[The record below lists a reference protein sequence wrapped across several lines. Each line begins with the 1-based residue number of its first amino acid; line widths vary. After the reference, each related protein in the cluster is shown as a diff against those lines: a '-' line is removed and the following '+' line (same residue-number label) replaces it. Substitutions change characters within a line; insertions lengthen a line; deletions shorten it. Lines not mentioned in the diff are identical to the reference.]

1 MTKAEVQ
8 ENIRYNE
15 RLIRD
20 FQNERR
26 QLESRAQALSSDARN
41 VSNQIHQQESCA
53 RTVLGEM
60 DEVRRLLNKFKK
72 LSADFQE
79 RQNKR
84 IRAYNNNIS
93 KVLSTNFFSSYI
105 SGMKT
110 LLCGNEYDKAL
121 RGITDAIER
130 VNRRWKDK
138 QKQHD
143 SIQDQ
148 IRRLKNKLDGINRE
162 IDNTRKRIAK
172 TDNDIAYRKQRL
184 RYWQEQLR
192 YATD

>member
-53 RTVLGEM
+53 RTVLCEM

-93 KVLSTNFFSSYI
+93 KVLLTNFFSSYI